1 MLITI
6 LPELL
11 LAPLAGIVVD
21 RLNRKFIMVFSDI
34 VAGLTTLG
42 LAYLAAHGQLQVG
55 WIYAGAFLI
64 SLVQV
69 FHFLA
74 YSTIVTITV
83 PREHLARASGL
94 IQSGEAFATVL
105 APILAGVLIVSIQ
118 ITGVILIDGATFLV
132 AVGVLLAMRIPHP
145 RRAENETAEEPKRWW
160 TDVNLGWSFILR
172 RPGLKALLVMFAIT
186 NIAFSLLRA
195 LLVPFVLTF
204 ASAAAVGMLFSLAGL
219 GTLVGGGL
227 LGLWGG
233 PKDRVRGILAF
244 WFLDGILLALCGV
257 WPAVPAI
264 SSVVFG
270 ILFLSPIINGCSQA
284 IWQSKTPLEVQ
295 GRVFAVRRMI
305 AFSCTPLA
313 YIVGGPLADKV
324 LEPMMSKNGL
334 LASTVGAVIGTG
346 PGRGMALL
354 FIVLGI
360 GVCCT
365 ALLGFLNPRLRNV
378 QLELKET
385 PVVKAADLSFN

>member
-1 MLITI
+1 
-6 LPELL
+6 
-11 LAPLAGIVVD
+11 
-21 RLNRKFIMVFSDI
+21 
-34 VAGLTTLG
+34 
-42 LAYLAAHGQLQVG
+42 
-55 WIYAGAFLI
+55 
-64 SLVQV
+64 
-69 FHFLA
+69 
-74 YSTIVTITV
+74 
-83 PREHLARASGL
+83 
-94 IQSGEAFATVL
+94 
-105 APILAGVLIVSIQ
+105 
-118 ITGVILIDGATFLV
+118 
-132 AVGVLLAMRIPHP
+132 
-145 RRAENETAEEPKRWW
+145 
-160 TDVNLGWSFILR
+160 
-172 RPGLKALLVMFAIT
+172 
-186 NIAFSLLRA
+186 
-195 LLVPFVLTF
+195 
-204 ASAAAVGMLFSLAGL
+204 
-219 GTLVGGGL
+219 
-227 LGLWGG
+227 
-233 PKDRVRGILAF
+233 
-244 WFLDGILLALCGV
+244 
-257 WPAVPAI
+257 
-264 SSVVFG
+264 VVFG